1 MVLLGEVGVHATF
14 QLLMVVEV
22 DLVSLPLKRPQGEEE
37 DQPPSSMEAAEVAVV
52 VVAAA
57 AVKNQIKVY
66 SFFEF

>member
-22 DLVSLPLKRPQGEEE
+22 DLVSLPLKRPQGEEV

-52 VVAAA
+52 VVVAA
-57 AVKNQIKVY
+57 AVKDSNQ
-66 SFFEF
+66 SLFNF

>member
-57 AVKNQIKVY
+57 VKKSNQRLFI
-66 SFFEF
+66 F